1 MDEKKG
7 NLNERTRKRLY
18 DTVYIAFFA
27 ALIAVCSWISIP
39 SEVPFTLQTFAVCV
53 SVGLLGGKRGTVAVL
68 VYIFLGLVG
77 VPVFA
82 GFKGGVA
89 ALAGVTG
96 GYIVG
101 FIFTALVMWLFEKI
115 FGKKIVSLTVSMI
128 LGLAVLY
135 LFGSVWFMI
144 LYTKN
149 TGSIGFTAVL
159 LKCVVPYMIP
169 EVIKVSLAV
178 FLTAKLSKFVKK

>member
-7 NLNERTRKRLY
+7 NLNEKTRKRLY

-89 ALAGVTG
+89 ALAGATG
-96 GYIVG
+96 GYLVAL
-101 FIFTALVMWLFEKI
+101 IFTGRFMWLFEN
-115 FGKKIVSLTVSMI
+115 L
-128 LGLAVLY
+128 
-135 LFGSVWFMI
+135 
-144 LYTKN
+144 
-149 TGSIGFTAVL
+149 IG
-159 LKCVVPYMIP
+159 
-169 EVIKVSLAV
+169 
-178 FLTAKLSKFVKK
+178 

>member
-7 NLNERTRKRLY
+7 NLNEKTRKRLY

-77 VPVFA
+77 
-82 GFKGGVA
+82 GVCGIQRRRCRA
-89 ALAGVTG
+89 CGRNRGIYSRL
-96 GYIVG
+96 YIYGACYV
-101 FIFTALVMWLFEKI
+101 
-115 FGKKIVSLTVSMI
+115 
-128 LGLAVLY
+128 AV
-135 LFGSVWFMI
+135 
-144 LYTKN
+144 
-149 TGSIGFTAVL
+149 
-159 LKCVVPYMIP
+159 
-169 EVIKVSLAV
+169 
-178 FLTAKLSKFVKK
+178 